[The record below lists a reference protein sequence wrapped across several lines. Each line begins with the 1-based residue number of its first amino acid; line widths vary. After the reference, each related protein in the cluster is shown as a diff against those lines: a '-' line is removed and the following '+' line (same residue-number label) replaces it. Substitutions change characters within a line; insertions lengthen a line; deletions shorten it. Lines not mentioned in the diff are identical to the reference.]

1 MASKENHIWMIQE
14 KTPKVIEALE
24 TIELVEGERM
34 KTTKVRM
41 NLDPLTK
48 EKSISFFKKKTWMC
62 SHGAM
67 RIGLAYQQV
76 SFGIT

>member
-48 EKSISFFKKKTWMC
+48 EKSISF
-62 SHGAM
+62 
-67 RIGLAYQQV
+67 
-76 SFGIT
+76 